1 MTSSFV
7 VPVIDVQHD
16 NFRELW
22 PAMVVAMTSS
32 SFLAL
37 DTELSGLGN
46 RTSLLAACIEDR
58 YKAICHA
65 ARSRSILSLGI
76 ACYKKLSDQSADTY
90 LVQVYNL
97 TLLCS
102 EEYIIEPQSV
112 QFLVQ
117 HGFDFNKQYAQGIPY
132 HKGNDKGGS
141 DNQGVHIRALFT
153 ELLRARKPLVLHN
166 GLIDIA
172 FLYQNFYAHLPD
184 RLATFTADL
193 SEMFPAGVFDTKYV
207 TEFDLRLS
215 ASYLEYAYKKCKLDN
230 SRKESSGG
238 TGRHVHLQFCQ
249 YAGAMSRYVDH
260 RACPTVAPPQVQ
272 ADICHNFSAFGWCPK
287 GTKCPLSHD
296 TDLIILQDDNS
307 RTEKRKKRKRH
318 RKKKKGGEE
327 EEDPAALE
335 GAPPDKKPHMDLDLG
350 KMIDNHKEE
359 TPDTNTPLH
368 DGEDMKTLHDGEDMK
383 SLHDGEDMKTLHDGE
398 EDMKT
403 LHDGEEDMKTLHD
416 EEEDMKTLHD
426 GEKDMKTLHDGEED
440 MKTLHDGE
448 EDMNGDAMKGDL
460 KVCEDT
466 TESPRKTG
474 RCDKKVESGSHRA
487 GFDAFM
493 TGYIFA
499 YSCTTVQQADADASG
514 EERAWLPDS
523 LNKIYLSGKAAPL
536 NIVKSTFSK
545 SSKAHVQKMAL
556 VWAGKRG
563 QHCSVNI
570 WRERERERE
579 RDGHFRPH
587 HVVFSVLKWRA
598 TTLTTISCFRMRKR
612 QRHTGGEGRSQW

>member
-7 VPVIDVQHD
+7 VPVIDVQNN
-16 NFRELW
+16 NFKELW
-22 PAMVVAMTSS
+22 PAMVVAIKTSS
-32 SFLAL
+32 FVAV

-46 RTSLLAACIEDR
+46 RSSLLAESIEDR
-58 YKAICHA
+58 YKGICHA

-76 ACYKKLSDQSADTY
+76 ACYKMLSNEAADKY

-117 HGFDFNKQYAQGIPY
+117 HGFDFNKQYAGGIPY

-193 SEMFPAGVFDTKYV
+193 SEMFPAGIFDTKYV
-207 TEFDLRLS
+207 TEFDLRFS

-230 SRKESSGG
+230 SRNEASVE
-238 TGRHVHLQFCQ
+238 TGRHVYLEFCQ

-260 RACPTVAPPQVQ
+260 RICPAGAPNS
-272 ADICHNFSAFGWCPK
+272 ANTEICHSFSAFGWCSK

-296 TDLIILQDDNS
+296 TDLIIFQDDKS
-307 RTEKRKKRKRH
+307 KDDKRKKRKRQ
-318 RKKKKGGEE
+318 KKKKKEE
-327 EEDPAALE
+327 VEDDSSNLD
-335 GAPPDKKPHMDLDLG
+335 GAPQKKMPHLELNPEEGHQDATAGFLEITNLMDS
-350 KMIDNHKEE
+350 
-359 TPDTNTPLH
+359 NTH
-368 DGEDMKTLHDGEDMK
+368 DGENLKTNSEGNELGE
-383 SLHDGEDMKTLHDGE
+383 H
-398 EDMKT
+398 
-403 LHDGEEDMKTLHD
+403 
-416 EEEDMKTLHD
+416 
-426 GEKDMKTLHDGEED
+426 
-440 MKTLHDGE
+440 
-448 EDMNGDAMKGDL
+448 N
-460 KVCEDT
+460 
-466 TESPRKTG
+466 TESTNTEMTG
-474 RCDKKVESGSHRA
+474 KSENKAESGTHRA

-499 YSCTTVQQADADASG
+499 YSCTLVKKEEVNASG
-514 EERAWLPDS
+514 EEQIWPPTS
-523 LNKIYLSGKAAPL
+523 FNKVYLSGKSTPL

-545 SSKAHVQKMAL
+545 SSKAHMQKMEM
-556 VWAGKRG
+556 VWGK
-563 QHCSVNI
+563 
-570 WRERERERE
+570 
-579 RDGHFRPH
+579 
-587 HVVFSVLKWRA
+587 K
-598 TTLTTISCFRMRKR
+598 K
-612 QRHTGGEGRSQW
+612 